1 MVSPWRTRGHPRC
14 ATAARTG
21 HDDDRPDRGPL
32 PSDTITADTSKLTS
46 GVHHTAGTLN
56 QPRNIIKSGI
66 PLGEIT
72 ASGLYAPYNSAA
84 GGGTQILA
92 GFLVAETA
100 FTPGSAK
107 TAGALLWRGEV
118 YAAKQPVAFAPPAAA
133 STTAFINAPGRR
145 RI

>member
-1 MVSPWRTRGHPRC
+1 MSDYQVLTT
-14 ATAARTG
+14 ATTVT
-21 HDDDRPDRGPL
+21 DDRTWLASLDGVHEAQ
-32 PSDTITADTSKLTS
+32 TITVDTSKLTS
-46 GVHHTAGTLN
+46 GTHYTAGTLN

-66 PLGEIT
+66 PLGKIT

-84 GGGTQILA
+84 SDGTQMLA

-118 YAAKQPVAFAPPAAA
+118 YASRLPVAFTAPVAAN
-133 STTAFINAPGRR
+133 TTAFIHYR
-145 RI
+145 

>member
-1 MVSPWRTRGHPRC
+1 MSDYQVLTT
-14 ATAARTG
+14 ATTVT
-21 HDDDRPDRGPL
+21 DDRTWLASLDGVHEAQ
-32 PSDTITADTSKLTS
+32 TITVDTSKLTS
-46 GVHHTAGTLN
+46 GTHYTAGTLN

-66 PLGEIT
+66 PLGKIT

-84 GGGTQILA
+84 SDGTQMLA

-118 YAAKQPVAFAPPAAA
+118 YASRLPVAFTAPAAA
-133 STTAFINAPGRR
+133 NTTAFIHYR
-145 RI
+145 